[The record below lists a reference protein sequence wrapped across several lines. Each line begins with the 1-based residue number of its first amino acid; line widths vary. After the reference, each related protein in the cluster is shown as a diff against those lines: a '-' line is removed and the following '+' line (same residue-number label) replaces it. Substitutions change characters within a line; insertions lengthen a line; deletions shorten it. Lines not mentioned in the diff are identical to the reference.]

1 MPAEVKENI
10 FSTLIIEMR
19 NDLELDAIIEDYLLG
34 KLNPQEAEA
43 FEQLRRNDAA
53 VDHKVVSHKV
63 FLHTMEEYA
72 QQVLLKEQLENIHA
86 EIDVE
91 TLASEL
97 RPHPSRVVQ
106 LWRRHRS
113 AIAIAAS
120 FIVLSFVSIY
130 SIQHN
135 SQQADK
141 FVQLSKNVTN
151 AVKTQNNL
159 IRKISSN
166 NQPANKQSNPGNFG
180 GTGFAVS
187 TNGYI
192 ATNLHVI
199 NDADSVFIQNSAGE
213 SFKVKVILKDP
224 EYDIAILKIDDK
236 NFKHLAALPYT
247 IKRNSTGVGEN
258 VYTWGYPKDD
268 AVLGEGYVSSK
279 SGFIG
284 DTTQYQVAIPLNPGN
299 SGGPLL
305 DNNGNLVGIISGKE
319 TSAEGASFAIKSKY
333 ILEAMRAIPQDS
345 MGKKLSVNKKSVLS
359 GMKRAKQIEKLQDYV
374 FMIKVYN

>member
-1 MPAEVKENI
+1 MPAKVKENI
-10 FSTLIIEMR
+10 FSTIIIEMR
-19 NDLELDAIIEDYLLG
+19 NDLELDSIIEDYLLG
-34 KLNPQEAEA
+34 KLNPQEKEA
-43 FEQLRRNDAA
+43 FELLRNNDAT

-72 QQVLLKEQLENIHA
+72 QQMLLKEQLDKIHE

-91 TLASEL
+91 TLAAQL
-97 RPHPSRVVQ
+97 GPHPSKTVQ
-106 LWRRHRS
+106 LWRKYRS
-113 AIAIAAS
+113 AIAVAAS

-130 SIQHN
+130 SIQHS

-141 FVQLSKNVTN
+141 FVQLSKNVSN

-159 IRKISSN
+159 IRKISN
-166 NQPANKQSNPGNFG
+166 NNLPSNKQTYPGNFG

-199 NDADSVFIQNSAGE
+199 NDADSVFIQNNAGE
-213 SFKVKVILKDP
+213 SFKVKIVLKDP
-224 EYDIAILKIDDK
+224 EFDIAILKIDDK
-236 NFKHLAALPYT
+236 NFKRLAALPYT
-247 IKRNSTGVGEN
+247 IKRNSAGVGEN

-345 MGKKLSVNKKSVLS
+345 MGKKLAVNKKSVLS
-359 GMKRAKQIEKLQDYV
+359 GLKRAKQIEKLQDYV

>member
-1 MPAEVKENI
+1 
-10 FSTLIIEMR
+10 MR

-34 KLNPQEAEA
+34 KLIAQEVEA
-43 FEQLRRNDAA
+43 FEQLRRNDAS

-72 QQVLLKEQLENIHA
+72 QQLLLKEQLDKIHA

-91 TLASEL
+91 TLAASV
-97 RPHPSRVVQ
+97 RPHPSRVIQ
-106 LWRRHRS
+106 LWRKHRS
-113 AIAIAAS
+113 AIAVAAS
-120 FIVLSFVSIY
+120 FLVLSFVSIY

-141 FVQLSKNVTN
+141 YVQLSKQVTN

-159 IRKISSN
+159 IRKISSTAVTASKL
-166 NQPANKQSNPGNFG
+166 PANPGNFG

-199 NDADSVFIQNSAGE
+199 TGADSVYIQNNQGE

-236 NFKHLAALPYT
+236 NFKNLSALPYT

-279 SGFIG
+279 SGFVG

-333 ILEAMRAIPQDS
+333 ILDAMRAIPQDS
-345 MGKKLSVNKKSVLS
+345 LGKKISANRKNALS
-359 GMKRAKQIEKLQDYV
+359 GLKRAKQIEKLQDYV

>member
-1 MPAEVKENI
+1 
-10 FSTLIIEMR
+10 MR

-34 KLNPQEAEA
+34 KLNAQEVEA
-43 FEQLRRNDAA
+43 FEQLRRNDAS

-72 QQVLLKEQLENIHA
+72 QQLLLKEQLDKIHA

-91 TLASEL
+91 TIAAAVG
-97 RPHPSRVVQ
+97 PHPSKVVQ
-106 LWRRHRS
+106 LWRKHRS
-113 AIAIAAS
+113 AIAVAAS

-141 FVQLSKNVTN
+141 YVQLSKQVTN

-159 IRKISSN
+159 IRKISN
-166 NQPANKQSNPGNFG
+166 NNAPANKQSDPGNFG

-199 NDADSVFIQNSAGE
+199 NGADSVYIQNNQGE

-236 NFKHLAALPYT
+236 SFKNLSALPYT

-333 ILEAMRAIPQDS
+333 ILDAMRAIPQDS
-345 MGKKLSVNKKSVLS
+345 LGKKISANRKNALS
-359 GMKRAKQIEKLQDYV
+359 GLKRAKQIEKLQDYV

>member
-1 MPAEVKENI
+1 MPAKAKENI
-10 FSTLIIEMR
+10 FSTIIEMR

-34 KLNPQEAEA
+34 KLNAQETEA
-43 FEQLRRNDAA
+43 FEQLRRNDAV

-63 FLHTMEEYA
+63 FLHTMEQYA
-72 QQVLLKEQLENIHA
+72 QQLELKEQLDKIHA
-86 EIDVE
+86 EIDVDA
-91 TLASEL
+91 LATKL
-97 RPHPSRVVQ
+97 GPHPSRIVQ
-106 LWRRHRS
+106 LWRRHKS

-120 FIVLSFVSIY
+120 FIILSLVSIY
-130 SIQHN
+130 SIQHS

-141 FVQLSKNVTN
+141 YVQLSKQVTN

-166 NQPANKQSNPGNFG
+166 NLPASKQSNPGNFG

-199 NDADSVFIQNSAGE
+199 NGADSVYIQNSEGE
-213 SFKVKVILKDP
+213 SFKVKIVLKDP

-236 NFKHLAALPYT
+236 NFKNLASLPYT

-305 DNNGNLVGIISGKE
+305 DNNGNLIGIISGKE
-319 TSAEGASFAIKSKY
+319 TSSEGASFAIKSKY

-345 MGKKLSVNKKSVLS
+345 LGRKLTVNKKSILA

>member
-1 MPAEVKENI
+1 
-10 FSTLIIEMR
+10 MR

-34 KLNPQEAEA
+34 KLNPQETEA
-43 FEQLRRNDAA
+43 FEQLRRNDAT

-72 QQVLLKEQLENIHA
+72 QQMLLKEQLDNIHA

-97 RPHPSRVVQ
+97 APHPSRIVQ
-106 LWRRHRS
+106 LWRKHRS
-113 AIAIAAS
+113 AIAVAAS
-120 FIVLSFVSIY
+120 FIVFSFLSIY

-141 FVQLSKNVTN
+141 YVQLSKQVTN

-159 IRKISSN
+159 IRKISTN
-166 NQPANKQSNPGNFG
+166 NIPSSKQSNPGNFG

-199 NDADSVFIQNSAGE
+199 NGADSVFIQNSAGE
-213 SFKVKVILKDP
+213 SFKVKIVLKDP
-224 EYDIAILKIDDK
+224 EFDIAILKIDDK
-236 NFKHLAALPYT
+236 NFKNLAALPYT

-345 MGKKLSVNKKSVLS
+345 MGKKLTVSKKSVLS

>member
-1 MPAEVKENI
+1 MLAKVKENI
-10 FSTLIIEMR
+10 FSTLVKEMR

-34 KLNPQEAEA
+34 KLNAQEAEA
-43 FEQLRRNDAA
+43 FEQLRRNDAN

-72 QQVLLKEQLENIHA
+72 QQLLLKEQLDKIHS

-91 TLASEL
+91 TIAAAV

-106 LWRRHRS
+106 LWRKHRS
-113 AIAIAAS
+113 AIAVAAS

-159 IRKISSN
+159 IRKISTN
-166 NQPANKQSNPGNFG
+166 NLPANKQSNPGNFG

-199 NDADSVFIQNSAGE
+199 NGADSVYIQNNLGE

-236 NFKHLAALPYT
+236 NFKNLTALPYT

-345 MGKKLSVNKKSVLS
+345 LGKKISANKKNALS
-359 GMKRAKQIEKLQDYV
+359 GLKRAKQIEKLQDYV

>member
-1 MPAEVKENI
+1 MLAKVKENI
-10 FSTLIIEMR
+10 FSTLGKEMR

-34 KLNPQEAEA
+34 KLNTQEAEA
-43 FEQLRRNDAA
+43 FEQLRRNDAN

-72 QQVLLKEQLENIHA
+72 QQLLLKEQLDKIHS

-91 TLASEL
+91 TIAAAV

-106 LWRRHRS
+106 LWRKHRS
-113 AIAIAAS
+113 AIAVAAS

-159 IRKISSN
+159 IRKISTN
-166 NQPANKQSNPGNFG
+166 NVPANKQSNPGNFG

-199 NDADSVFIQNSAGE
+199 NGADSVYIQNNLGE

-236 NFKHLAALPYT
+236 NFKNLTALPYT

-345 MGKKLSVNKKSVLS
+345 LGKKISANRKNALS
-359 GMKRAKQIEKLQDYV
+359 GLKRAKQIEKLQDYV

>member
-10 FSTLIIEMR
+10 FSTQIIEMR

-34 KLNPQEAEA
+34 KLNAEETDA
-43 FEQLRRNDAA
+43 FEQLRRNDAT
-53 VDHKVVSHKV
+53 VDHKVVSHKL
-63 FLHTMEEYA
+63 FLDNMEEYSR
-72 QQVLLKEQLENIHA
+72 QLLLKEQLNDIHA
-86 EIDVE
+86 EIDVDSLV
-91 TLASEL
+91 TKFA
-97 RPHPSRVVQ
+97 PHPSRVVQ
-106 LWRRHRS
+106 LWRKHKS
-113 AIAIAAS
+113 AIAVAAS

-130 SIQHN
+130 SIQHS

-159 IRKISSN
+159 IRKISSDN
-166 NQPANKQSNPGNFG
+166 LPANKQINPGNFG

-199 NDADSVFIQNSAGE
+199 KDADSVYIQNSEGE

-236 NFKHLAALPYT
+236 HFKNLSALPYT
-247 IKRNSTGVGEN
+247 IKKNSTGVGEN

-319 TSAEGASFAIKSKY
+319 TSSEGASFAIKSKY

-345 MGKKLSVNKKSVLS
+345 LGKKLTVNKKSILA
-359 GMKRAKQIEKLQDYV
+359 GMRRAKQIEKLQDYV

>member
-1 MPAEVKENI
+1 MPAKIKENI
-10 FSTLIIEMR
+10 FSTLVIEMR

-34 KLNPQEAEA
+34 KLNAQEVEA
-43 FEQLRRNDAA
+43 FEQLRRNDAS

-72 QQVLLKEQLENIHA
+72 QQLLLKEQLDKIHA

-91 TLASEL
+91 TIAAAVG
-97 RPHPSRVVQ
+97 PHPSKVVQ
-106 LWRRHRS
+106 LWRKHRS
-113 AIAIAAS
+113 AIAVAAS

-141 FVQLSKNVTN
+141 YVQLSKQVTN

-159 IRKISSN
+159 IRKISN
-166 NQPANKQSNPGNFG
+166 NNAPANKQSDPGNFG

-199 NDADSVFIQNSAGE
+199 NGADSVYIQNNQGE

-236 NFKHLAALPYT
+236 SFKNLSALPYT

-333 ILEAMRAIPQDS
+333 ILDAMRAIPQDS
-345 MGKKLSVNKKSVLS
+345 LGKKISANRKNALS
-359 GMKRAKQIEKLQDYV
+359 GLKRAKQIEKLQDYV

>member
-1 MPAEVKENI
+1 VLAKVKENI
-10 FSTLIIEMR
+10 FSTLGKEMR

-34 KLNPQEAEA
+34 KLNTQEAEA
-43 FEQLRRNDAA
+43 FEQLRRNDAN

-72 QQVLLKEQLENIHA
+72 QQLLLKEQLDKIHS

-91 TLASEL
+91 TIAAAV

-106 LWRRHRS
+106 LWRKHRS
-113 AIAIAAS
+113 AIAVAAS

-159 IRKISSN
+159 IRKISTN
-166 NQPANKQSNPGNFG
+166 NVPANKQSNPGNFG

-199 NDADSVFIQNSAGE
+199 NGADSVYIQNNLGE

-236 NFKHLAALPYT
+236 NFKNLTALPYT

-345 MGKKLSVNKKSVLS
+345 LGKKISANRKNALS
-359 GMKRAKQIEKLQDYV
+359 GLKRAKQIEKLQDYV

>member
-1 MPAEVKENI
+1 
-10 FSTLIIEMR
+10 MR

-34 KLNPQEAEA
+34 KLNAQETEA

-53 VDHKVVSHKV
+53 IDHKVVSHKV

-72 QQVLLKEQLENIHA
+72 QQLLLKEQMDKIHA
-86 EIDVE
+86 EIDVD
-91 TLASEL
+91 TLVIQLA
-97 RPHPSRVVQ
+97 PHPSRVVQ
-106 LWRRHRS
+106 LWRKHKS
-113 AIAIAAS
+113 AIAVAAS

-141 FVQLSKNVTN
+141 YVQLSKQVTN
-151 AVKTQNNL
+151 SLKTQNNL
-159 IRKISSN
+159 IRKINSDNSS
-166 NQPANKQSNPGNFG
+166 ANKQTNPGNFG

-199 NDADSVFIQNSAGE
+199 KDADSVYIQNGEGE
-213 SFKVKVILKDP
+213 SFKVKIVHRDP

-236 NFKHLAALPYT
+236 HFKNLAALPYT
-247 IKRNSTGVGEN
+247 IKKNSTGVGEN

-345 MGKKLSVNKKSVLS
+345 LGKKLTVSKRSVLS

-374 FMIKVYN
+374 FMVKVYN